1 MNNKKSIDEILNEE
15 YEIRNTIDKDIM
27 LYNAEYP
34 DHQIDNNNVY
44 INKLVDQPGAVGCYH
59 KDNNWFVYHID
70 DRHEIFV
77 KGPFSKD
84 GVIHVLASKLYI
96 PSTVANHYI
105 SEDELRISLAGMKPI
120 EKFEQ
125 FHK

>member
-1 MNNKKSIDEILNEE
+1 MSDKKSIEEIFKEE
-15 YEIRNTIDKDIM
+15 YEIRNAIDKDIM

-34 DHQIDNNNVY
+34 TNQIDNNNVF
-44 INKLVDQPGAVGCYH
+44 INKLVDKPGAVGCYN
-59 KDNNWFVYHID
+59 KDNNWYVYYVD
-70 DRHEIFV
+70 DRHEILV

-96 PSTVANHYI
+96 PSTVVKHYI
-105 SEDELRISLAGMKPI
+105 SDDELRISLAGMKPI
-120 EKFEQ
+120 EKFEH